1 MAFLFRC
8 DALAKSFGQRQ
19 LFSGISISFDDGER
33 TGLIGPNG
41 SGKST
46 LLKILAGLEQPDD
59 GTLTMRRGL
68 KLGYVP
74 QQDTFPPD
82 ATVQAAMVEA
92 LAALHVE
99 PHDRDAQIAALLT
112 RIGFADIE
120 QRVDALSGGWR
131 K

>member
-19 LFSGISISFDDGER
+19 LFSGISISFEDGER
-33 TGLIGPNG
+33 TGLTGPNG

-74 QQDTFPPD
+74 QQDVFPAD
-82 ATVQAAMVEA
+82 ATVQDVMVDA
-92 LAALHVE
+92 VDDLHIE
-99 PHDRDAQIAALLT
+99 PHDRDAQIASLLT
-112 RIGFADIE
+112 RIGFTDAT
-120 QRVDALSGGWR
+120 QRVD
-131 K
+131 

>member
-8 DALAKSFGQRQ
+8 DSLSKSFGSRQ
-19 LFSGISISFDDGER
+19 LFNGISISFDDGER

-74 QQDTFPPD
+74 QQDVFPPD
-82 ATVQAAMVEA
+82 ASVHDVMVDA
-92 LAALHVE
+92 VDDLHIE
-99 PHDRDAQIAALLT
+99 PHDRDA
-112 RIGFADIE
+112 
-120 QRVDALSGGWR
+120 
-131 K
+131 